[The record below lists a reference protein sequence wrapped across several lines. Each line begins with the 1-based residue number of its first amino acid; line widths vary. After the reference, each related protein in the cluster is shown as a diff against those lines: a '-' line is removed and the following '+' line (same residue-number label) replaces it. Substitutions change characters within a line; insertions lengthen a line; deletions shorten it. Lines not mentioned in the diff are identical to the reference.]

1 MFKLLYYVIL
11 LYATVV
17 GMIFVFNKVH
27 FIIDRYLSKQFCFQ
41 VDRPKIFLLG
51 SETQS
56 SINFYFNAYWH

>member
-41 VDRPKIFLLG
+41 VDQK
-51 SETQS
+51 S
-56 SINFYFNAYWH
+56 SYWVVKLNLQ